1 MLVTTNHWL
10 SSAMVNETRNEIHFH
25 NDINNNSQFTES
37 MEPVWASL
45 SLVISKL

>member
-25 NDINNNSQFTES
+25 NDINNNSQLTEYI
-37 MEPVWASL
+37 EPVWASL